1 MKKDNTYDKAVNNAR
16 RRRLDGYN
24 AAAVKYGLP
33 ERVRRY
39 VELFIRPKRKEGE
52 DNAERHGTERTDR
65 PNH

>member
-1 MKKDNTYDKAVNNAR
+1 MKKDNAYDKAVNNAIR
-16 RRRLDGYN
+16 RRADGYN

-52 DNAERHGTERTDR
+52 GNAE
-65 PNH
+65 

>member
-1 MKKDNTYDKAVNNAR
+1 MRKSNLTDKVIQNDIR
-16 RRRLDGYN
+16 RRADGYN

-52 DNAERHGTERTDR
+52 DNAE
-65 PNH
+65 

>member
-1 MKKDNTYDKAVNNAR
+1 MRKDNAYDKAVNNAIR
-16 RRRLDGYN
+16 RRADGYN

-52 DNAERHGTERTDR
+52 DNAE
-65 PNH
+65 